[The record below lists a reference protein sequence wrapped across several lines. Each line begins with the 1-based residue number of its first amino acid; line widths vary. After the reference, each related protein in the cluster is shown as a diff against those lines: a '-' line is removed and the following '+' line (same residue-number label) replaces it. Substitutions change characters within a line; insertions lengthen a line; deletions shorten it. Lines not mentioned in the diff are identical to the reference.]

1 MFRKIPFVEQEMQ
14 VIGEIPGFMP
24 GMPGTPYRNTP
35 VTPRENMDAIF
46 YEKKPFW
53 IPTSMDMGMFNSMLY
68 SKNLSRGM
76 GADMTD
82 VFGIEWEWVES
93 AGGSIVHPGSPTME
107 DVNDWKEFIKIPDVT
122 AWDWAGEAKENK
134 LDPRFSAQISLVNGV
149 WFERLISFM
158 DFVPAAMAL
167 VDDDQKDAVKELF
180 QATTDMACKVVDM
193 LCENYPLLDFIQIH
207 DDWGAQKAP
216 FFSKEIAYELFVPY
230 IKQFTDHVHSWGRK
244 ATLHSCGHVED
255 RVECFIDGG
264 FDMWE
269 PQTMNNIKELYE
281 KYGDKIIFG
290 VWPDAFDAEKLS
302 EEEQRAEA
310 RKFVDFYSQPG
321 KPVVISFYG
330 VWAMTPAFSDELYR
344 YSREKFMQI
353 NG

>member
-93 AGGSIVHPGSPTME
+93 AGGSIVHPGSPTMD

-230 IKQFTDHVHSWGRK
+230 MKQFTDHVHAWGRK

>member
-93 AGGSIVHPGSPTME
+93 AGGSIVHPGSPTMD

-230 IKQFTDHVHSWGRK
+230 MKQFTDHVHAWGRK

-344 YSREKFMQI
+344 YSREKYMQI

>member
-1 MFRKIPFVEQEMQ
+1 MKRIPFDPKEL
-14 VIGEIPGFMP
+14 IPTGEEPGFMP
-24 GMPGTPYRNTP
+24 GMPGTPYRNPP

-53 IPTSMDMGMFNSMLY
+53 IPTSMDMGMFNSMIY

-82 VFGIEWEWVES
+82 VFGIEWEWVPS
-93 AGGSIVHPGSPTME
+93 AGGSIVHPGSPTMD
-107 DVNDWKEFIKIPDVT
+107 DVNNWKEFIKIPDVT

-167 VDDDQKDAVKELF
+167 IDDDQKDAVKDLF
-180 QATTDMACKVVDM
+180 QAMTDMACKVVDM
-193 LCENYPLLDFIQIH
+193 LCENYPLLDFIKIH

-216 FFSKEIAYELFVPY
+216 FFSSETAYELFVPY
-230 IKQFTDHVHSWGRK
+230 MKQFTDHVHAWGRK
-244 ATLHSCGHVED
+244 ATLHSCGHIED
-255 RVECFIDGG
+255 RVECIIDGG

-290 VWPDAFDAEKLS
+290 VWPDPFDAEKLS

-330 VWAMTPAFSDELYR
+330 VWAMTPAFGDELYR
-344 YSREKFMQI
+344 YSREKFIEI